1 MTDVNILNV
10 SDNLSENYQ
19 LLCAKRLELS
29 EEIAKVD
36 GLLGDIS
43 RISVNSCLGEL
54 ENKYISIT
62 QNWFKD
68 NSKFRIVIGKCYEIE
83 GFHDKVNLALLDAV
97 EVIYG
102 TNEKVKHLSCNKGI
116 KVYVFDV
123 DELPFISL
131 NELSKSEYRD
141 LSKQAIES
149 FVS

>member
-131 NELSKSEYRD
+131 NELSKPEYRD

>member
-1 MTDVNILNV
+1 MTDVNVLNV
-10 SDNLSENYQ
+10 NDNLKENYQ
-19 LLCAKRLELS
+19 LLCAKQLELS
-29 EEIAKVD
+29 EELEKVN

-68 NSKFRIVIGKCYEIE
+68 NSKYRIVIGKCYELQ
-83 GFHDKVNLALLDAV
+83 GFHDSIDLAVLDSV
-97 EVIYG
+97 EVVYG
-102 TNEKVKHLSCNKGI
+102 TNEKVKHLTCNKGI
-116 KVYVFDV
+116 KVYNFDV

-131 NELSKSEYRD
+131 KELTKAEYKG

>member
-1 MTDVNILNV
+1 MTEVNVLNI
-10 SDNLSENYQ
+10 SENLSENYQ

-29 EEIAKVD
+29 EEMSKVD

-62 QNWFKD
+62 QNWYKD
-68 NSKFRIVIGKCYEIE
+68 NSKYRIVVGKCYEIQ
-83 GFHDKVNLALLDAV
+83 GFHDKINLAVLDPV
-97 EVIYG
+97 EVVYG
-102 TNEKVKHLSCNKGI
+102 ANERVKHLLCNKGI
-116 KVYVFDV
+116 KVYNFDI

-131 NELSKSEYRD
+131 NELSKPEYRD

>member
-131 NELSKSEYRD
+131 NELSKLEYRD

>member
-83 GFHDKVNLALLDAV
+83 GFHDKVNLALLDVV

-131 NELSKSEYRD
+131 NELSKLEYRD

>member
-149 FVS
+149 FIS

>member
-1 MTDVNILNV
+1 MTEVNVLNV

-19 LLCAKRLELS
+19 LLCAKRLELT
-29 EEIAKVD
+29 EEMSNVD
-36 GLLGDIS
+36 SLLSDIS

-68 NSKFRIVIGKCYEIE
+68 NSRFRIIMGKCYEIQ
-83 GFHDKVNLALLDAV
+83 GFHDKINLAILDPV
-97 EVIYG
+97 EVVYG
-102 TNEKVKHLSCNKGI
+102 SNEKVKRLSCSKGI
-116 KVYVFDV
+116 KVYNFDI

-131 NELSKSEYRD
+131 NELSKAEYKD

>member
-10 SDNLSENYQ
+10 NDNLSENYQ
-19 LLCAKRLELS
+19 LLCAKRLELA

>member
-116 KVYVFDV
+116 KVYVFDI

-131 NELSKSEYRD
+131 NELSKLEYRD